1 MEEEMNQMTWLKQNL
16 DNEKKRL
23 NSARQMLKKNPASY
37 SAKVALQ
44 SAENRLADLQQRLK
58 YPGTDLIWSGPA
70 PPNRSAFNSMNQGFD
85 QTLYFKNG
93 F

>member
-1 MEEEMNQMTWLKQNL
+1 MNQMTWLKQNL

-23 NSARQMLKKNPASY
+23 NSARQILKKNPTSY

-58 YPGTDLIWSGPA
+58 YPGTDLI
-70 PPNRSAFNSMNQGFD
+70 
-85 QTLYFKNG
+85 
-93 F
+93 